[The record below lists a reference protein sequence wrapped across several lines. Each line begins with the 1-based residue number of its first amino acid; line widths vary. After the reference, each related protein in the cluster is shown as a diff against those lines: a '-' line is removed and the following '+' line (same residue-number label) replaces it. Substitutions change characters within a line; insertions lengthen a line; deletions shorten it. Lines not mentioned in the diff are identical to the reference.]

1 MTQMPNGFAY
11 FVLMTWPLV
20 ALVLFRFLPLQ
31 KALVWTLLGG
41 YLLLPSKTAFD
52 FPLLPSLDK
61 SSIPNLSALV
71 LCLILAPKQA
81 AASGQ
86 GSDTERRGVWFV
98 RLVLGI
104 LLLAPLFTVYNNS
117 EPIFFGPR
125 TLPGLRFYDA
135 VATVLSLLISII
147 PFFLA
152 WRHLSRVEDQIYVL
166 KAFAIAGLLYSVPVL
181 FEVRF
186 SPQLHTWIYGFF
198 PHEFLQHIRQGGFR
212 PVVFLSHGLLIGS
225 FYCMAT
231 LAALVLWRE
240 ALRTGKVST
249 GWLFS
254 VVWLI
259 GILVISKN
267 SAALVITVALGVL
280 ILFTGK
286 RVMVFAAVIVAS
298 LLFLYPALRSAGM
311 IPTSTIV
318 AAAQS
323 VSQDR
328 ASSLQFRLDNEE
340 KLMARANEK
349 PVFGWG
355 SWGRN
360 QIFDPESGQRT
371 SVTDGLWIILIG
383 MYGWLGYAAHF
394 GLLTIGIWL
403 AMVRRGTVGAS
414 LAAPGIMM
422 LLSGMLVDF
431 IPNGWLLPYVW
442 LLAGSLTGGM
452 LLSSEARDLAADT
465 PARARHSGARAVPPS
480 WLAQGAAPRPRRSER
495 QPEERASRTR

>member
-1 MTQMPNGFAY
+1 MPNGFAY
-11 FVLMTWPLV
+11 FVLLTWPLV
-20 ALVLFRFLPLQ
+20 ALVLFRLLPVQ

-71 LCLILAPKQA
+71 LCLIFAPRHA
-81 AASGQ
+81 AVSSPR
-86 GSDTERRGVWFV
+86 SDTERRGLWFV
-98 RLVLGI
+98 RLVLGAM
-104 LLLAPLFTVYNNS
+104 LLAPLFTVYNNS

-135 VATVLSLLISII
+135 VATVLSLLISVI

-152 WRHLSRVEDQIYVL
+152 WRHLSRVEDQTYVL
-166 KAFAIAGLLYSVPVL
+166 KAFVIAGLLYSVPVL

-186 SPQLHTWIYGFF
+186 SPQLHIWTYGFF
-198 PHEFLQHIRQGGFR
+198 PHEFLQHVRQGGYR
-212 PVVFLSHGLLIGS
+212 PVVFLNHGLLIGS

-254 VVWLI
+254 VVWLVGVLI
-259 GILVISKN
+259 VSKN
-267 SAALVITVALGVL
+267 LGALVITVALGVL
-280 ILFTGK
+280 ILFTGR
-286 RVMVFAAVIVAS
+286 RVMVFAAVIVA
-298 LLFLYPALRSAGM
+298 LLLVLYPALRTSGV
-311 IPTSTIV
+311 IPTSTIL

-323 VSQDR
+323 VSQER

-340 KLMARANEK
+340 KLMDRANEK

-360 QIFDPESGQRT
+360 QIFDPQTGQMT

-394 GLLTIGIWL
+394 GLLTMGIWL
-403 AMVRRGTVGAS
+403 AMLRRGTVGAS
-414 LAAPGIMM
+414 MVTPGIMM
-422 LLSGMLVDF
+422 LLSGMLLDF
-431 IPNGWLLPYVW
+431 IPNGWLSPYVW

-452 LLSSEARDLAADT
+452 LQGSGERDLPADAA
-465 PARARHSGARAVPPS
+465 ARERTSAGRAAPPS
-480 WLAQGAAPRPRRSER
+480 WLAQGAAPRPRHSER
-495 QPEERASRTR
+495 QPEGRASRTR